1 MALEPQTTFAY
12 SGADVAL
19 TYGGFLAT
27 QLGDGDDAISIE
39 PATEASTTRVGVG
52 GSTVV
57 SIQQD
62 LSATVRVRCLRTSP
76 FNNHMQRLLNLQRQT
91 GVGHPLFIKDPRGRE
106 AHSCDQAF
114 VMQQPQSQHG
124 KNASDVEWMLNCPV
138 LRSNQGG
145 Y

>member
-1 MALEPQTTFAY
+1 MALEPQTTNAY
-12 SGADVAL
+12 SGAEIVAI
-19 TYGGFLAT
+19 YAGFLLE

-39 PATEASTTRVGVG
+39 PATEAVTSRIGLG
-52 GSTVV
+52 GSAVV

-62 LSATVRVRCLRTSP
+62 LSANVRIRCLRGSP
-76 FNNHMQRLLNLQRQT
+76 ANTVLQRELNLQRST
-91 GVGHPLFIKDPRGRE
+91 GVGKPLLLKDPRGKE
-106 AHSCDQAF
+106 VHACDQAF

-124 KNASDVEWMLNCPV
+124 KNASDVEWTIHCPV